1 MVTIS
6 SFLENKGYVM
16 AKYQVDPELLILKP
30 LKFTKYTNSRRG
42 LANFMFNLTMFFT
55 RPKKGIRRRRYWIRG
70 YNHMKVKVTVYE
82 IKDQMEK
89 APGLLYIHGGGFQMA
104 GTPVHIAMLQNIILQ
119 TKQKAVYVSYHLSPK
134 HPFPTAFFDC
144 YHALL
149 WMAEHADYLN
159 IDLNHISVAGDSA
172 GGNLAT
178 AVALYARDQKGPKI
192 ERQMLL
198 YPVIDVRQNTPS
210 MKAYDDTPMWNSI
223 LNKSMWEL
231 YLKNGDHGMLPYA
244 SPSCADVHDMP
255 ETYIE
260 TAQYDCLR
268 DEAIEYARKLSEAGV
283 TVHEYHTLKT
293 VHGYDAVFF
302 SKLVKRMMHHRIQFM
317 KGEL

>member
-1 MVTIS
+1 MD
-6 SFLENKGYVM
+6 
-16 AKYQVDPELLILKP
+16 KYQIDPELRILKP
-30 LKFTKYTNSRRG
+30 LKFKKYTQTRRFM
-42 LANFMFNLTMFFT
+42 ANLLFMITMLFT
-55 RPKKGIRRRRYWIRG
+55 RPKKGVKQRHFWIRG
-70 YNHMKVKVTVYE
+70 YKHMKIKVTVYSL
-82 IKDQMEK
+82 KDRKDK
-89 APGLLYIHGGGFQMA
+89 APGLLYIHGGGFQMV
-104 GTPVHIAMLQNIILQ
+104 GTPVHIAMLQNIILE
-119 TKQKAVYVSYHLSPK
+119 TKQTAVYVRYHLSPK
-134 HPFPTAFFDC
+134 FPFPAALYDC

-149 WMAEHADYLN
+149 WMKEHADFLG
-159 IDLNHISVAGDSA
+159 IDDKHISVAGDSA

-178 AVALYARDQKGPKI
+178 AITLLSRDQGGPKI

-198 YPVIDVRQNTPS
+198 YPVIDVEQNTPS

-231 YLKNGDHGMLPYA
+231 YLKEGDFDMLQYA
-244 SPSCADVHDMP
+244 SPSKADVHDMP

-268 DEAIEYARKLSEAGV
+268 DEAIEYAKRLSQQGTKV
-283 TVHEYHTLKT
+283 FEYHTLKT

-302 SKLVKRMMHHRIQFM
+302 GKLVKQMLKNRIKFL

>member
-1 MVTIS
+1 
-6 SFLENKGYVM
+6 M
-16 AKYQVDPELLILKP
+16 ANYQVDPELLILKP
-30 LKFTKYTNSRRG
+30 LKFKKYTRARRAF
-42 LANFMFNLTMFFT
+42 ANFVIDFTMFFS
-55 RPKKGIRRRRYWIRG
+55 RPKKGIRSRHFYIRG
-70 YNHMKVKVTVYE
+70 YQHMKVKVTVYE
-82 IKDQMEK
+82 LKDQMEK

-104 GTPVHIAMLQNIILQ
+104 GTPVHISMLQNIILE
-119 TKQKAVYVSYHLSPK
+119 TKQKAVYVKYHLSPK

-149 WMAEHADYLN
+149 WMKEHADYLN
-159 IDLNHISVAGDSA
+159 IDMNHISVAGDSA

-178 AVALYARDQKGPKI
+178 AVALYARDHQGPKI
-192 ERQMLL
+192 EKQMLL
-198 YPVIDVRQNTPS
+198 YPVIDQKQETPS
-210 MKAYDDTPMWNSI
+210 MKAFHDTPMWNST
-223 LNKSMWEL
+223 LNKSMWEI
-231 YLKNGDHGMLPYA
+231 YLKNGDHGMMQYA
-244 SPSCADVHDMP
+244 SPSYAQLHDMP

-268 DEAIEYARKLSEAGV
+268 DEAIEYAKKLSEAGV